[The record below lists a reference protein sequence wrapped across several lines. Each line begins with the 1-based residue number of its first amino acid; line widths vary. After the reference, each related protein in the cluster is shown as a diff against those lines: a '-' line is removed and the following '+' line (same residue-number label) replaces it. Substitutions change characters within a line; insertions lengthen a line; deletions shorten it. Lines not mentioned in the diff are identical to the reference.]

1 MRVKELVKLYYTKA
15 KIMLSIVAGQLF
27 LTEFK
32 FIKF

>member
-1 MRVKELVKLYYTKA
+1 MRVVKLCYEA

-32 FIKF
+32 LNKFKT